1 MNAAIQVVLVSLRR
15 SIGAA
20 VASLPDGALV
30 AFAEELVRTQ
40 QYVRELRRWFD
51 GKLADPDGVIAEL
64 HAAAWVRLCAGVG
77 AAEIK
82 AAYTP
87 VARLNRGR
95 DALRRQRTER
105 KYVDQLVFERGSGNR
120 HTSAKKSEEPN
131 VAGKHH
137 T

>member
-1 MNAAIQVVLVSLRR
+1 MNAAIQVVLVSLHR

-20 VASLPDGALV
+20 VASLSEGALV
-30 AFAEELVRTQ
+30 AYAEEVARTN

-51 GKLADPDGVIAEL
+51 GQLVDPEGVIAEL
-64 HAAAWVRLCAGVG
+64 HATAWVRLCEGAC

-120 HTSAKKSEEPN
+120 HSSAKKSEEPN

-137 T
+137 S